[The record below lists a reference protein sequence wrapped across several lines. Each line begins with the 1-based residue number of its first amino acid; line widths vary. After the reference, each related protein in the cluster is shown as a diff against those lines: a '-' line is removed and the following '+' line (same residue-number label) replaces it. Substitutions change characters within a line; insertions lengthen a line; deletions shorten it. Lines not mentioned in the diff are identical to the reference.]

1 MLKQLFDYSA
11 AFLGLILFSPVIVLL
26 ACLIKLESDGPVF
39 YRQLRVGRN
48 GKVFRIHKFRSM
60 YVNSQQGGL
69 LTSGK
74 ADKRITNVGRVIRN
88 LHLDEIAQL
97 IDVLQGHMSIVGPRP
112 EVPEYTK
119 IYKEIWER
127 VLTVKPGITGLAA
140 LKLSRWEYEMLQKA
154 KDKDK
159 VYKETVLPKKLQL
172 EVEYVERQNFFSDL
186 KIIAQTISLFFKR

>member
-127 VLTVKPGITGLAA
+127 VLIVKPGITGLAA

-186 KIIAQTISLFFKR
+186 KIIAQTISLLFKR